1 MSDELNSLVDDT
13 FDEVLA
19 ILFRSLEGDRDGD
32 EIVRLAGTIMLAVAR
47 AVGEAARLARGGPGQ
62 PNHTD

>member
-1 MSDELNSLVDDT
+1 MSDELNILVDET

-47 AVGEAARLARGGPGQ
+47 AVGEASRIGRASRNG
-62 PNHTD
+62 T